1 MFEDLSV
8 RAVESEL
15 VELAGNLAA
24 GTCRFLQLLAEFD
37 ERDGW
42 AGPGLRSCAHWLN
55 WRVGLSLRTARDH
68 LRVAHALR
76 GLPETSAAFAAGRVS
91 FSKVRA
97 LTRIATPES
106 ERGLLSLALHGTA
119 SQVESAVAA
128 ARAGMDPRP
137 ATARRGMRW
146 SRAGDGSLLVS
157 LRIPA
162 AEGAQLVAAVEAL
175 IAQDAEAAETAE
187 DVKTAGNAADA
198 ETAEVAGDAEDVG
211 DVGGVVE
218 GGGGGGVVG
227 VVEGGGGGSAEPRP
241 DDSAPLRHRSRGRSR
256 REKSEESGK
265 RGVEQAP
272 GPVVDPIAA
281 RRLDALLDLVTGR
294 QPAPETTLVVH
305 LRADA
310 DTDAADVDTT
320 HADTTGLATA
330 GVADAADLAPAG
342 AGDVLRPVAWL
353 EGGPVI
359 HPTVAARLSCI
370 AAVQALLTD
379 RRGNPLYLGRRR
391 RTVNRAQLRA
401 LRVRDQDRCVF
412 PGCTSTR
419 HLQAHHLRWW
429 RHGGATDLDNL
440 ALVCTFHHTLVHEQG
455 YQLVAE
461 QDGRFTATCI
471 DGTPIPRA
479 GKPTHGYPEALRVV
493 GIDDR
498 TITPRWGG
506 ERLDRDQL
514 LAWLLPTLRTTARA
528 AA

>member
-15 VELAGNLAA
+15 VELAGHLAA
-24 GTCRFLQLLAEFD
+24 GTYRFLQLLAEFD

-42 AGPGLRSCAHWLN
+42 EGPGLRSCAHWLN
-55 WRVGLSLRTARDH
+55 WRVGLSLRTAREH

-91 FSKVRA
+91 YAKVRA
-97 LTRIATPES
+97 LTRIATADS
-106 ERGLLSLALHGTA
+106 EHGLLSIALHGTA

-137 ATARRGMRW
+137 AAARRGMRW
-146 SRAGDGSLLVS
+146 SRTGDGSLVVS

-175 IAQDAEAAETAE
+175 LAE
-187 DVKTAGNAADA
+187 DADA
-198 ETAEVAGDAEDVG
+198 DTDAAVG
-211 DVGGVVE
+211 D
-218 GGGGGGVVG
+218 
-227 VVEGGGGGSAEPRP
+227 GSAEPRP
-241 DDSAPLRHRSRGRSR
+241 EP
-256 REKSEESGK
+256 
-265 RGVEQAP
+265 EQAP
-272 GPVVDPIAA
+272 GTVADPIAA

-294 QPAPETTLVVH
+294 RQTPETTMVVH
-305 LRADA
+305 LRAVA
-310 DTDAADVDTT
+310 DEEAADV
-320 HADTTGLATA
+320 AT
-330 GVADAADLAPAG
+330 DAEAVCRPA
-342 AGDVLRPVAWL
+342 AWI

-359 HPTVAARLSCI
+359 HPTVAARLTCT
-370 AAVQALLTD
+370 AAVQALLAD

-391 RTVNRAQLRA
+391 RTVSPAQLRA
-401 LRVRDQDRCVF
+401 LRIRDRDRCVF
-412 PGCTSTR
+412 PGCTATR

-429 RHGGATDLDNL
+429 RYGGSTDLDNL

-455 YQLVAE
+455 YQQVAE
-461 QDGRFTATCI
+461 QDGRFTATCP

-479 GKPTHGYPEALRVV
+479 GAPTHGDPEALRVP

-506 ERLDRDQL
+506 ERLDRDHL
-514 LAWLLPTLRTTARA
+514 LAWLLPTLRAKRPA